1 MNASKFFIDTIATMK
16 PILLKVFPKEI
27 LWKAKKKWLNKNIK
41 KLKRV
46 NIIPYNKSIF
56 PEGVNLIGNIKGS
69 SGLGQSARLVAAELE
84 TTQYPLDIVQH
95 SISDKL
101 NISDTTYD
109 EKLVQKGRYGINI
122 FHINMHEFST
132 AYTQLGRKVWDE
144 HYNIGFWLWELEE
157 FPDEWVPCINLL
169 DEIWTPAE
177 FVSESIRK
185 KTDKPVVTIPYYVT
199 APTRAEYNRAYF
211 KLPEEQFLFMMLFD
225 SESMIERKN
234 PMAVI
239 EAYKKAFEKSEDVGL
254 VIKMNGYNEAD
265 VKYIH
270 SLLEGYEHVYIIAE
284 SFSKVEVNSLI
295 RAVDVIVSLHRAEGF
310 GLVLAEAMLNETP
323 CIATN
328 WSANTEFMNEDVA
341 CMVDYDIVT
350 LDKEIGPYAAGSYWA
365 EAKIGH
371 AAEHMRRL
379 YEDENYYN
387 DKKIKSKKYIEEKLD
402 LKHIAK
408 LMEERIAFI
417 QSKNNKGISK

>member
-1 MNASKFFIDTIATMK
+1 MNISKIFIDTMATMK
-16 PILLKVFPKEI
+16 PILLKIFPKEV
-27 LWKAKKKWLNKNIK
+27 LQKAKKKWLYKNIK
-41 KLKRV
+41 QLETIDIASYSKEM
-46 NIIPYNKSIF
+46 Y
-56 PEGVNLIGNIKGS
+56 PEGINLIGNIKGS
-69 SGLGQSARLVAAELE
+69 SGLGQSARLLALELE
-84 TTQYPLDIVQH
+84 STKYPVDIVQH

-122 FHINMHEFST
+122 FHINMHEFAT
-132 AYTQLGRKVWDE
+132 AYMQLGKGLWDN

-157 FPDEWVPCINLL
+157 FPDEWIPCINLL

-185 KTDKPVVTIPYYVT
+185 KTNKPVVTIPYYVT
-199 APTRAEYNRAYF
+199 APVKEEFDRAYF

-225 SESMIERKN
+225 SGSMIERKN

-239 EAYKKAFEKSEDVGL
+239 EAYKQAFEKNENVGL

-265 VKYIH
+265 VNYIH
-270 SLLEGYEHVYIIAE
+270 SLLEGYDNIYIITE

-295 RAVDVIVSLHRAEGF
+295 RVVDVVVSLHRAEGF
-310 GLVLAEAMLNETP
+310 GLVLAEAMINETP

-350 LDKEIGPYAAGSYWA
+350 IDKEIGPYAPGNHWA
-365 EAKIGH
+365 EAKVPQ
-371 AAEHMRRL
+371 AAAYMRKL
-379 YEDENYYN
+379 YDDPTYYN
-387 DKKIKSKKYIEEKLD
+387 EKKDKAKKHIDEKLD
-402 LKHIAK
+402 LKHITH
-408 LMEERIAFI
+408 LIEERIDLI
-417 QSKNNKGISK
+417 QSNN